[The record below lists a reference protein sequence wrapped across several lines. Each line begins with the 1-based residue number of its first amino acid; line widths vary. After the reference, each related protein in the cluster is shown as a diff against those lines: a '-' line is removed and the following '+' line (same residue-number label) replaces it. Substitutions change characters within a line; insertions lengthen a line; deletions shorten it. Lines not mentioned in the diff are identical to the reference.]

1 MLTVC
6 TTSHLCLKY
15 RAMRLIVCVPCNA
28 IAGLFGTNQM
38 NRRSGVHGEED
49 GEMLF
54 FSQCFDF
61 SDDAMSFLVQVLER
75 GIAGF
80 GDFMEIKGI
89 FFRDSLEL
97 FKIPRTDGIDTF
109 SLPARHLAQ
118 AFGVAGACVCET
130 MSLCCPYFLF
140 LKAWRNDNIVER
152 PMVIIGNLHCFC
164 AVNCVTNSCV
174 YCDKSSLNAATGG
187 TGPKAGD
194 NRDLLISE
202 FQPFSS
208 EKLPVC
214 FCNTTKDGGG
224 GSKTN
229 GRGNLGSN

>member
-80 GDFMEIKGI
+80 GDFME
-89 FFRDSLEL
+89 L

-130 MSLCCPYFLF
+130 MSLC
-140 LKAWRNDNIVER
+140 
-152 PMVIIGNLHCFC
+152 
-164 AVNCVTNSCV
+164 
-174 YCDKSSLNAATGG
+174 
-187 TGPKAGD
+187 
-194 NRDLLISE
+194 
-202 FQPFSS
+202 
-208 EKLPVC
+208 
-214 FCNTTKDGGG
+214 
-224 GSKTN
+224 
-229 GRGNLGSN
+229 